1 MIEFKLRQ
9 KFADQFEILKSLFPA
24 DHFTS
29 ERIERLDQ
37 IFTATEA
44 NWQENLRRL
53 NSIKV
58 KYLLIGEAPPW
69 TAS

>member
-9 KFADQFEILKSLFPA
+9 KFADQFEILKPLFPG

-29 ERIERLDQ
+29 VRIERLDQ
-37 IFTATEA
+37 IFTITEA
-44 NWQENLRRL
+44 KWQVKLRRL
-53 NSIKV
+53 SGCKV
-58 KYLLIGEAPPW
+58 KYSLIAEAPPW